1 MGDDVGVFVLVG
13 GEQEAEGEAAGVG
26 VGVCVG
32 DGLGVWGQVCF
43 LLVVVMIGWV
53 LWGTYGEAGGGG
65 ETGEER
71 SAWGCEVRCAGER

>member
-1 MGDDVGVFVLVG
+1 MLFRSAGGEERGGVGDDVGVFVFVG

-32 DGLGVWGQVCF
+32 DG
-43 LLVVVMIGWV
+43 
-53 LWGTYGEAGGGG
+53 GEAGGGG
-65 ETGEER
+65 EAGEER